1 MDIKDYRSLLYNYLL
16 PVFLIIV
23 LLLLWQILCGVFKI
37 PIWLLP
43 SPSRIFTNTMKWA
56 SFLPMH
62 TWVTLYE
69 TVAGFF
75 LALLIGLPLAILVV
89 YSSILKNTIY
99 PILLVFQSVPKVA
112 IAPLFLIW
120 IGYGEMSKVLIA
132 AIVAFFPIVVNT
144 ATGLESV
151 EAEILELTH
160 SLHATKLQ
168 VFFKV
173 RFPWA
178 LPYIFSGMKVA
189 ITLAVIGAVIGEF
202 VGSDKGL
209 GYLILAASGEMN
221 TALIF
226 GVMAILALIG
236 IVTFTAIDL
245 LEKLICPW
253 YMEAGVRE

>member
-1 MDIKDYRSLLYNYLL
+1 MILGLLA
-16 PVFLIIV
+16 
-23 LLLLWQILCGVFKI
+23 LWQIFCVIFKI

-43 SPSRIFTNTMKWA
+43 APSRIYINTMKWA
-56 SFLPMH
+56 SFLPIH

-69 TVAGFF
+69 TIAGFF
-75 LALLIGLPLAILVV
+75 LALLIGLPLAIMVV
-89 YSSILKNTIY
+89 YSSILRNTIY

-120 IGYGEMSKVLIA
+120 IGYGEMSKVLVA
-132 AIVAFFPIVVNT
+132 AITAFFPIVINT
-144 ATGLESV
+144 ATGMESV
-151 EAEILELTH
+151 EPELLELTR

-168 VFFKV
+168 IFFKV

-226 GVMAILALIG
+226 GVMAILAIVG
-236 IVTFTAIDL
+236 IFTFTAIDL
-245 LEKLICPW
+245 LEKWICPW
-253 YMEAGVRE
+253 YIESEAR

>member
-1 MDIKDYRSLLYNYLL
+1 MNRKSLKSIFYNYFI
-16 PVFLIIV
+16 PVFMILG
-23 LLLLWQILCGVFKI
+23 LLALWQIFCTIFKI
-37 PIWLLP
+37 PVWLLP
-43 SPSRIFTNTMKWA
+43 SPSRVYVNTMKWS
-56 SFLPMH
+56 SFLPRH

-69 TVAGFF
+69 TIAGFF
-75 LALLIGLPLAILVV
+75 LALLIGLPLAIMVV
-89 YSSILKNTIY
+89 YSSILRNTIY

-120 IGYGEMSKVLIA
+120 IGYGQMSKILIA

-151 EAEILELTH
+151 EPELLELTH

-168 VFFKV
+168 IFFKV

-178 LPYIFSGMKVA
+178 LPHIFSGMKVA

-226 GVMAILALIG
+226 GVMAILAIVG
-236 IVTFTAIDL
+236 IFTFTAIDL
-245 LEKLICPW
+245 LEKWICPW
-253 YMEAGVRE
+253 YIESEAR

>member
-1 MDIKDYRSLLYNYLL
+1 
-16 PVFLIIV
+16 
-23 LLLLWQILCGVFKI
+23 
-37 PIWLLP
+37 
-43 SPSRIFTNTMKWA
+43 
-56 SFLPMH
+56 MH

>member
-1 MDIKDYRSLLYNYLL
+1 METKGLRLVFYNYFV
-16 PVFLIIV
+16 PVFMMIG
-23 LLLLWQILCGVFKI
+23 LLVLWQIFCGIFKI
-37 PIWLLP
+37 PVWLLP
-43 SPSRIFTNTMKWA
+43 SPARIYTSTMKWA
-56 SFLPMH
+56 NFLPMH
-62 TWVTLYE
+62 TWVTFYE
-69 TVAGFF
+69 TIAGFL
-75 LALLIGLPLAILVV
+75 LALLIGLPLAILIV
-89 YSSILKNTIY
+89 YSSILRNTIY

-120 IGYGEMSKVLIA
+120 IGYGAMSKTLIA

-144 ATGLESV
+144 ATGMESV
-151 EAEILELTH
+151 EPELLELTY
-160 SLHATKLQ
+160 SLHATKPQ
-168 VFFKV
+168 IFFKV

-226 GVMAILALIG
+226 GVMAILAMLG
-236 IVTFTAIDL
+236 ILTFTAVDF
-245 LEKLICPW
+245 LEKWLCPW
-253 YMEAGVRE
+253 YIESGIK

>member
-1 MDIKDYRSLLYNYLL
+1 MRNYIL
-16 PVFLIIV
+16 PVFLILG
-23 LLLLWQILCGVFKI
+23 LLVLWQIFCTVFKI
-37 PIWLLP
+37 PVWLLP
-43 SPSRIFTNTMKWA
+43 SPTRIFTTTMEA
-56 SFLPMH
+56 ARFLPMH
-62 TWVTLYE
+62 TWITFYE
-69 TVAGFF
+69 TIAGFL

-89 YSSILKNTIY
+89 YSPILRNTIY

-120 IGYGEMSKVLIA
+120 IGYGEMAKIMIA
-132 AIVAFFPIVVNT
+132 AVVAFFPIVVNT
-144 ATGLESV
+144 AAGLESV
-151 EAEILELTH
+151 EHEILELTY

-189 ITLAVIGAVIGEF
+189 ISLAVIGAVIGEF
-202 VGSDKGL
+202 VGSDRGL

-226 GVMAILALIG
+226 GVMAILAVIG
-236 IVTFTAIDL
+236 IVTFSAIDV
-245 LEKLICPW
+245 LERWICPW
-253 YMEAGVRE
+253 YITIGIKR

>member
-1 MDIKDYRSLLYNYLL
+1 MDLKSEPGAFYKYLL
-16 PVFLIIV
+16 PVFLIIG
-23 LLLLWQILCGVFKI
+23 LLILWQILCTLFEI
-37 PIWLLP
+37 PVWLLP
-43 SPSRIFTNTMKWA
+43 SPGRIITSTVKWA
-56 SFLPMH
+56 RFLPMH
-62 TWVTLYE
+62 TGVTLYE

-75 LALLIGLPLAILVV
+75 LSLVIGLPLAILVV
-89 YSSILKNTIY
+89 YSAVLRNTIY

-151 EAEILELTH
+151 EPEILELSR

-168 VFFKV
+168 IFFKI

-178 LPYIFSGMKVA
+178 LPHIFSGMKVA
-189 ITLAVIGAVIGEF
+189 ISLAVVGAVIGEF
-202 VGSDKGL
+202 VGSDRGL

-226 GVMAILALIG
+226 GVMAILALVG
-236 IVTFTAIDL
+236 IVTFTAIAL
-245 LEKLICPW
+245 LEKWICPW
-253 YMEAGVRE
+253 YIESGVRE